1 MPLPTERAAMPA
13 KIRSQRPRLAVPFV
27 SGVPPVTGKAAG
39 VNVGA
44 GVAVCGSADGVGEG
58 VGVGD

>member
-1 MPLPTERAAMPA
+1 MPA
-13 KIRSQRPRLAVPFV
+13 KISSQKPRLSVPV

-44 GVAVCGSADGVGEG
+44 GVAVRGSAVGEG
-58 VGVGD
+58 VGVGV